1 MSSFHDQNIFAGKAT
16 ALYPSNYHS
25 SKFSKVFQSS
35 TKVTVQHS
43 HNNHSSKF
51 PKGHGKIFP
60 TKPFPKVLQS
70 SPISPIPIYKLKQT

>member
-16 ALYPSNYHS
+16 AQYPSNYYS
-25 SKFSKVFQSS
+25 SKFSKVLQCNVPIIIIPQSS
-35 TKVTVQHS
+35 P
-43 HNNHSSKF
+43 KF

-60 TKPFPKVLQS
+60 IKPFPKVLQS

>member
-16 ALYPSNYHS
+16 AQYPSNYYS

-35 TKVTVQHS
+35 TVQRS

-60 TKPFPKVLQS
+60 IKPFPKVLQS